1 MGSPFGDNKPMV
13 ILGPQA
19 WFTTIHY
26 RLNPNNDIADNL
38 KTIESIFKKFN
49 PDYPF
54 EYKFIDKTYEEKF
67 KETKAIGTLAMIFA
81 GLTIFI
87 SCLGLLAL
95 IAYMAETRMKEI
107 AVRKVL
113 GASVTQV
120 TSLLSIDFIKLVVVA
135 IFIATPIAWWAMDKW
150 LQDYS
155 YRIEIQWYYFV
166 IAGLLAILISMA
178 TISYQAIK
186 AALGNPVDSLRDE

>member
-1 MGSPFGDNKPMV
+1 
-13 ILGPQA
+13 
-19 WFTTIHY
+19 
-26 RLNPNNDIADNL
+26 
-38 KTIESIFKKFN
+38 
-49 PDYPF
+49 
-54 EYKFIDKTYEEKF
+54 
-67 KETKAIGTLAMIFA
+67 
-81 GLTIFI
+81 LTIFI

>member
-1 MGSPFGDNKPMV
+1 
-13 ILGPQA
+13 
-19 WFTTIHY
+19 
-26 RLNPNNDIADNL
+26 
-38 KTIESIFKKFN
+38 
-49 PDYPF
+49 
-54 EYKFIDKTYEEKF
+54 
-67 KETKAIGTLAMIFA
+67 MIFA

>member
-1 MGSPFGDNKPMV
+1 M
-13 ILGPQA
+13 L
-19 WFTTIHY
+19 
-26 RLNPNNDIADNL
+26 
-38 KTIESIFKKFN
+38 
-49 PDYPF
+49 
-54 EYKFIDKTYEEKF
+54 
-67 KETKAIGTLAMIFA
+67 FA

-120 TSLLSIDFIKLVVVA
+120 TSLLSVDFIKLVLIA
-135 IFIATPIAWWAMDKW
+135 ILIASPIAWWVMDKW

-155 YRIEIQWYYFV
+155 YRIQIQWYYFAF
-166 IAGLLAILISMA
+166 AGLMAILISMA

-186 AALGNPVDSLRDE
+186 AALSNPVNSLRNE

>member
-1 MGSPFGDNKPMV
+1 
-13 ILGPQA
+13 
-19 WFTTIHY
+19 
-26 RLNPNNDIADNL
+26 
-38 KTIESIFKKFN
+38 
-49 PDYPF
+49 
-54 EYKFIDKTYEEKF
+54 
-67 KETKAIGTLAMIFA
+67 MIFA

-186 AALGNPVDSLRDE
+186 AALGNPVNSLRDE